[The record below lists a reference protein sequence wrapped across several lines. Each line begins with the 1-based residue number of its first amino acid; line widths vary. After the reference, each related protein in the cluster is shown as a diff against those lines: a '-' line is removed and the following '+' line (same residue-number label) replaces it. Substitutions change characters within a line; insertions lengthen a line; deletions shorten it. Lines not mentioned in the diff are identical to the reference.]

1 MQSNPKKEETKLK
14 ILIYGDN
21 INALLIKQ
29 LYDNEKCKGK
39 KEKYKELNYEHI
51 KHNILDWHFLCF
63 ENINN
68 LEMIDLI
75 KEDCS
80 NHFFHHVLLLFIED
94 LQKQID
100 IISQIYDNGSRIF
113 FPFIIFCC
121 SEKKEKDD
129 VINLLEKAEKKDE
142 IDHRY
147 ISFIYR
153 DCQSLDILKILWD
166 KCCYYNQ
173 LGNSITLPSFDKLK
187 TKETKY
193 IHSFNFFVVGK
204 TGVGK
209 STFVNILSRGLVA
222 LERGG
227 KNVTVGIKKYRCLN
241 APIYIYDTEGFSTG
255 NELEKTKN
263 NIFEILSEL
272 NKTKQAIHGIFYL
285 FNGKSKRTFDD
296 NEEKLITELF
306 SKGIDIYFLINFMSK
321 KKNNKR
327 TKEVFIE
334 ENKLRFN
341 NPKFNKLFEENLF
354 IVNIKNED
362 FDCYGLDIVF
372 DMIYEK
378 FKNSKIDLDAVKNL
392 KDDNAKIFPLLKNS
406 LFFKNIN
413 SSNDVLE
420 YIKSVCMYEV
430 LTAATLSG
438 IAGALDIFPFT
449 DIPVIYGIEI
459 LMIISIATSFGVKMD
474 EKKGKE
480 LLKTLGASL
489 GTTGALGV
497 TCYFIATAL
506 KLIPGVGTIIGGIIN
521 SSVASS
527 GAFSIGKLCI
537 EYFSKIFG
545 KNHVTVFLNERA
557 EACNKGIEFF
567 NEFKI
572 NLKESND
579 YSKI

>member
-1 MQSNPKKEETKLK
+1 MKSNPKKEETKLK

-21 INALLIKQ
+21 INTLLIKQ
-29 LYDNEKCKGK
+29 LYDNKKCKGK
-39 KEKYKELNYEHI
+39 KEKYKGLNYEHI

-63 ENINN
+63 ENKNN

-80 NHFFHHVLLLFIED
+80 KQFFQHVLILFIDNLE
-94 LQKQID
+94 KQIE
-100 IISQIYDNGSRIF
+100 IIIQIFNKGSRIF

-121 SEKKEKDD
+121 SEIKEKPE
-129 VINLLEKAEKKDE
+129 IIKLLENNNLDE

-147 ISFIYR
+147 ISFINR
-153 DCQSLDILKILWD
+153 DCQPLDILKILWD

-173 LGNSITLPSFDKLK
+173 LGNSITLPNFNKMK
-187 TKETKY
+187 TKEIKY
-193 IHSFNFFVVGK
+193 IHSFNFFVIGK

-209 STFVNILSRGLVA
+209 STFVNILSGGLVA

-241 APIYIYDTEGFSTG
+241 APIYIYDTEGFSSG
-255 NELEKTKN
+255 KELENTKK
-263 NIFEILSEL
+263 NIFETLSEL

-285 FNGKSKRTFDD
+285 FNGQSKRTFDD

-321 KKNNKR
+321 KKNNIR
-327 TKEVFIE
+327 TKEIFIE
-334 ENKLRFN
+334 ENQFRFN
-341 NPKFNKLFEENLF
+341 NPNFNKLFEENLF

-362 FDCYGLDIVF
+362 FECYGLDTVF
-372 DMIYEK
+372 DTIYEK
-378 FKNSKIDLDAVKNL
+378 FKNGKIDLDAVKNL

-406 LFFKNIN
+406 VFFKNIY
-413 SSNDVLE
+413 SSDDVLA
-420 YIKSVCMYEV
+420 YIKTICTYEV

-438 IAGALDIFPFT
+438 IAGGLDVFPFT
-449 DIPVIYGIEI
+449 DIPIIYGIEI
-459 LMIISIATSFGVKMD
+459 LMIISISSTFGVKMD
-474 EKKGKE
+474 EKKAKE
-480 LLKTLGASL
+480 LLKTLGVSL

-497 TCYFIATAL
+497 VCYFIATAL

-521 SSVASS
+521 ASVASA

-545 KNHVTVFLNERA
+545 KAHVTFFLNERA

-567 NEFKI
+567 NQFKI
-572 NLKESND
+572 KLKESND